1 MGNWS
6 SKVRRQL
13 VRVLGV
19 IEQFKL
25 YLKSKVEE
33 ISESVRVWKIT
44 KVHRK
49 HLCEC
54 VRRTLLELASYLRK
68 YLL

>member
-6 SKVRRQL
+6 SKVRQQL

-33 ISESVRVWKIT
+33 ISESVRVWKIK
-44 KVHRK
+44 KVHLM

>member
-33 ISESVRVWKIT
+33 ISESVRVWKI
-44 KVHRK
+44 KSIFVSAFD
-49 HLCEC
+49 EP
-54 VRRTLLELASYLRK
+54 YLS
-68 YLL
+68 

>member
-1 MGNWS
+1 M
-6 SKVRRQL
+6 RRQL

-33 ISESVRVWKIT
+33 ISESVRVWKIK